1 MLGCAVP
8 ASTCRLHV
16 VDCIAVRLGAEDD
29 VAVGLSTFMNEMLEL
44 GQCLSQSGEDS
55 VVIVDEFGRG
65 TSTNEGMGLLV
76 AVLEDLEQRKI
87 KAFCATHFHE
97 IVPISIQFNYKSM
110 YMAVLEDNDNIILTY
125 KMIEGQS
132 QKS

>member
-1 MLGCAVP
+1 M
-8 ASTCRLHV
+8 
-16 VDCIAVRLGAEDD
+16 RLGAEDD

-44 GQCLSQSGEDS
+44 GQCLSQSGADS